1 MARLLTVAIAA
12 ALMVPADAL
21 VAQRLTAFTRS
32 PSVRRTSNA
41 VMSETP
47 PDEAAADTPPAE
59 PVVAPAPVK
68 NKQYDVSKLTGARNE
83 DGSLQGGGAGFN
95 QFDPI
100 LFLSGLISRRFG
112 IVGGLTVVALVA
124 STEGFEI
131 FKSLSD
137 TLI

>member
-1 MARLLTVAIAA
+1 M
-12 ALMVPADAL
+12 
-21 VAQRLTAFTRS
+21 
-32 PSVRRTSNA
+32 
-41 VMSETP
+41 
-47 PDEAAADTPPAE
+47 
-59 PVVAPAPVK
+59 VAPQPVR
-68 NKQYDVSKLTGARNE
+68 NKQYNVSKLTGARNE

-112 IVGGLTVVALVA
+112 IVGGLTVVAMVA

-137 TLI
+137 TGPVAGSGTLRDTPAQQEAPRLQGAAHPLPSAHLR